1 MAKPTLA
8 FASCTIMITASQVKK
23 ARKLLGW
30 TQKDCAEKAGVSLET
45 LVHMEAGL
53 KALPRTKEAIQSALE
68 AAGIEFMSG
77 AQVRLT
83 ERK

>member
-1 MAKPTLA
+1 
-8 FASCTIMITASQVKK
+8 MIAGSQVKA

-30 TQKDCAEKAGVSLET
+30 TQKHCARKAGVSLET
-45 LVHMEAGL
+45 LVHMEGGL
-53 KALPRTKEAIQSALE
+53 KALSRTKEAIQSALE

-83 ERK
+83 ERE

>member
-30 TQKDCAEKAGVSLET
+30 TQKGCAEKARVSLET

-68 AAGIEFMSG
+68 AAGVQFVSG
-77 AQVRLT
+77 AQVRLAQ
-83 ERK
+83 RK

>member
-8 FASCTIMITASQVKK
+8 FASCTMMITASQVKK

-68 AAGIEFMSG
+68 AAGVQFMSG
-77 AQVRLT
+77 AQVRLAQ
-83 ERK
+83 RK

>member
-1 MAKPTLA
+1 MWKPTLA
-8 FASCTIMITASQVKK
+8 FASCTIMITAAQVKR
-23 ARKLLGW
+23 ARNLLGW
-30 TQKDCAEKAGVSLET
+30 TQKHCARKAGVSLET
-45 LVHMEAGL
+45 LIHMEAGL
-53 KALPRTKEAIQSALE
+53 KALPRTKEAIRTALE

>member
-8 FASCTIMITASQVKK
+8 SASCTIMITASQVKK

-30 TQKDCAEKAGVSLET
+30 TQKDCAKKAGVSLET

-77 AQVRLT
+77 AQVRRM
-83 ERK
+83 ERE